1 MIITS
6 PEPNELL
13 TVSSN
18 IFFYHY
24 KTRMD
29 TKHKVILMVFAAFF
43 AVVFLIFVLGGKP
56 KLEKFEEEEE
66 MVDEEEFEEEEK
78 PKESKAVKKEKK
90 AKKDEDVDLE
100 AKKPLD
106 YMKEAMNYL
115 NNMNLPFQ
123 VKKEVFSELFSQEG
137 MTKLENLTSLPDVQ
151 KYVSNIVDMTK
162 SLTSP
167 SLKEKFNNQS
177 FLTGL
182 EDVKKQIH
190 SLSNSLSS
198 VATTIEKFEKN
209 VDAMDTHTTKLMP
222 PAQPSTSGSP
232 SKSSG
237 KVDVIEGFENVR
249 SNYALF

>member
-1 MIITS
+1 
-6 PEPNELL
+6 
-13 TVSSN
+13 
-18 IFFYHY
+18 
-24 KTRMD
+24 MD

-56 KLEKFEEEEE
+56 KLEKFEEEE

-78 PKESKAVKKEKK
+78 PKESKAVKKEIKPKK
-90 AKKDEDVDLE
+90 SEDVDVDVE

-209 VDAMDTHTTKLMP
+209 VDAIDTHTTKFMP